1 MLCMPLWQRRQ
12 WLVVVVDCLVVF
24 MPGSSDLHF
33 VVHPFGAVGDLLVC
47 ICRRLAS
54 DIESTAQIEAGQLG
68 WPQMLCLLHAQAF
81 PVSKFLWS
89 RRRGACHWT
98 EVGKP
103 LA

>member
-1 MLCMPLWQRRQ
+1 M
-12 WLVVVVDCLVVF
+12 VVDCLVVF

-68 WPQMLCLLHAQAF
+68 WPQMLCLLHAAGISCFQVFVESAGGAH
-81 PVSKFLWS
+81 VTGQKWGS
-89 RRRGACHWT
+89 RLLKA
-98 EVGKP
+98 
-103 LA
+103 